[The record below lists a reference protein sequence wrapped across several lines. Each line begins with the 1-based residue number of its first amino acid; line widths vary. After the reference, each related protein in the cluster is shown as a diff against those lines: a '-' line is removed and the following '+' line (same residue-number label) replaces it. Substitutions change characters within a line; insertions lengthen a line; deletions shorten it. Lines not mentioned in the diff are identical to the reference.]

1 MANKNSQRVCRV
13 VLDTSGG
20 EKSSVVSLPEES
32 TFFYHNQRRIERA
45 SSRVTRSAEEMK
57 KTAEPIPWLLFA
69 GGGILFVSAVLSSP
83 YLALVGLATGLY
95 AEYIQS
101 IDNKKDLDKSVLN
114 ALLG

>member
-1 MANKNSQRVCRV
+1 MAYDLV
-13 VLDTSGG
+13 
-20 EKSSVVSLPEES
+20 
-32 TFFYHNQRRIERA
+32 RRIKQREEIVTPFHEQKKLQANRRPNEDEAGRESKKAILATHA
-45 SSRVTRSAEEMK
+45 S
-57 KTAEPIPWLLFA
+57 AEPIPWLLFA

-101 IDNKKDLDKSVLN
+101 IDNKKDLNKSVLN